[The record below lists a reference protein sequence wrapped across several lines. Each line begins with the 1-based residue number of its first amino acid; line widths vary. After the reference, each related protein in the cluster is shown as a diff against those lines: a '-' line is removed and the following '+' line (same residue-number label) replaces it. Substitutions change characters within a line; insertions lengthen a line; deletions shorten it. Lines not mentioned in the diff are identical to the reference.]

1 MTSPSYTINEWCSLR
16 RYSRAE
22 WYRMKSRGDG
32 PDTIGEGRMTRVT
45 PDADAR
51 WLKKQERKAKAE
63 TRAVS

>member
-1 MTSPSYTINEWCSLR
+1 
-16 RYSRAE
+16 
-22 WYRMKSRGDG
+22 MKSRGDG